1 MQIPHLAH
9 LPRTHDHLDAQ
20 AKQALRIRRFHMSVV
35 TYFACGVFAQVCA
48 LLGYLPIWLPSVWAA
63 GVFFANLV
71 FYLMIYTGRNLRL
84 RDPSMTEAQ
93 LLVSMVAVMVLIYHT
108 NVVRGAFLMLFP
120 VPLLFGVLRLNLLQ
134 TARVAVVGVAG
145 YALVLVLLFKVH
157 PERVDPG
164 VEVINLLALAAV
176 MGFVSLMCAYISR
189 IRGALS
195 HSLVT
200 IREMA
205 QRDALTGVFNRRHLM
220 ETLEHEVNRCARK
233 ARRGLVLCLIDLD
246 HFKRINDT
254 FGHPVGDDVLS
265 AVGQCIGSSI
275 RNIDY
280 LARYGGEEFVVLL
293 DIESGDEWRNVC
305 ERTRTQVE
313 ALTIEKAKG
322 SRLSISIGAAQYVAG
337 ESALSLLD
345 RADKALYMAKASGRN
360 CIRMAQEGDAA
371 PSGHAALSQPAC
383 G

>member
-1 MQIPHLAH
+1 LQIPHLAH

-48 LLGYLPIWLPSVWAA
+48 LLGYLPIWLPGVWAA

-145 YALVLVLLFKVH
+145 YALVLVLLFKAH

-176 MGFVSLMCAYISR
+176 MGFVSLMCAYISK
-189 IRGALS
+189 IRGELS

-220 ETLEHEVNRCARK
+220 ETLEHEVSRCGRG
-233 ARRGLVLCLIDLD
+233 ARRGLVLCMIDLD
-246 HFKRINDT
+246 HFKKINDT

-275 RNIDY
+275 RSIDY

-293 DIESGDEWRNVC
+293 DLETGDEWRGVC
-305 ERTRTQVE
+305 ERTRAKVE
-313 ALTIEKAKG
+313 ALTIEKLAG
-322 SRLSISIGAAQYVAG
+322 SRLSVSIGVAQYSEG
-337 ESALSLLD
+337 ETALSLLD
-345 RADKALYMAKASGRN
+345 RADKALYLAKANGRN
-360 CIRMAQEGDAA
+360 CIRIA
-371 PSGHAALSQPAC
+371 PC
-383 G
+383 GE